1 MPCNEQLAG
10 MFSGY
15 GQSLALTERIFLE
28 LEKFLEVRYDE
39 DRVFE
44 SIEQWDEADVH
55 RLVSAF
61 LGKLVSRP
69 MQLWC
74 ASSFLTHCY

>member
-1 MPCNEQLAG
+1 MPCIDQLSR

-15 GQSLALTERIFLE
+15 GQSQALTERIFRA
-28 LEKFLEVRYDE
+28 LEKFMEVHYDK

-44 SIEQWDEADVH
+44 SVAQWDEADVY

-61 LGKLVSRP
+61 LGKLLSRP
-69 MQLWC
+69 TQLLC

>member
-1 MPCNEQLAG
+1 MPCNEQLSG

-28 LEKFLEVRYDE
+28 LEKFMEVRYDK

-69 MQLWC
+69 MQLLC
-74 ASSFLTHCY
+74 SSSFLSHCY